1 MRRRQSPTHPYQDD
15 SRGPRIQKVLADAGV
30 GSRRAC
36 EEAVDEGRVT
46 VNGHRIDG
54 LPAWVDPAKDDI
66 RFDGRRLKA
75 AERHVY
81 VMLFKPKGYV
91 STNSDPEGRPRAIDI
106 VRHPSHAR
114 LYAVGRLDLDASG
127 LLLLTNDGEL
137 ANRLTHPRFEMAK
150 GYEVMVGGRVE
161 DSDVQRLE
169 RAVFRSPAGEG
180 ESASGGSHLV
190 VLKRD
195 AARSLLYMELRESR
209 NRDVR
214 TLMARLGHPVRKLRR
229 VRMGPLQLKGLQ
241 AGEWRELTPKE
252 LAILREH
259 AFATPQQRAARKS
272 ERRPSPAAVE
282 EAKVAERAAQAAA
295 KRAPSR
301 GGRTSGAR
309 TTSARTPSSRT
320 PSSRTASPRTPSS
333 RTPSPRTP
341 SSRTP
346 SSRTPSA
353 RSGAS
358 RSRTGDS
365 GPRGYHSKSTTART
379 APAGRAPR
387 KR

>member
-1 MRRRQSPTHPYQDD
+1 
-15 SRGPRIQKVLADAGV
+15 
-30 GSRRAC
+30 
-36 EEAVDEGRVT
+36 
-46 VNGHRIDG
+46 
-54 LPAWVDPAKDDI
+54 
-66 RFDGRRLKA
+66 
-75 AERHVY
+75 
-81 VMLFKPKGYV
+81 
-91 STNSDPEGRPRAIDI
+91 
-106 VRHPSHAR
+106 
-114 LYAVGRLDLDASG
+114 
-127 LLLLTNDGEL
+127 
-137 ANRLTHPRFEMAK
+137 MAK

-272 ERRPSPAAVE
+272 ERRPSPAAAE

-309 TTSARTPSSRT
+309 TTSARTP
-320 PSSRTASPRTPSS
+320 APRTPSS
-333 RTPSPRTP
+333 RTPSPRTPSSRTP

-379 APAGRAPR
+379 ASAGRAPR